1 MADCVSVLAVTL
13 VGDEKRRLGER
24 RISAMGRF
32 LLPSLKAEW
41 NCVGGSGGHPSPIPL
56 GFARGFGKQGR
67 FSRKARELAHPQLFR
82 SMSKKQTRYTSPL
95 KWPTRQGHLGY
106 VIAELLR
113 PVVQHGRIPNAQRH
127 SANRPRTRLPC
138 LRSATRGSPGVK

>member
-41 NCVGGSGGHPSPIPL
+41 NCVSGLGGHPSAI
-56 GFARGFGKQGR
+56 AQGR
-67 FSRKARELAHPQLFR
+67 FSRKAREMAHPQLFR

-95 KWPTRQGHLGY
+95 KWPAR
-106 VIAELLR
+106 R
-113 PVVQHGRIPNAQRH
+113 
-127 SANRPRTRLPC
+127 
-138 LRSATRGSPGVK
+138 